1 MAELSLA
8 FDPSS
13 SMSKAIY
20 TLKPFRVEWLAM
32 EPEASEVS
40 KSALEQYEGNGLG
53 KAIPENQAWIEVGG
67 RCYAVGH
74 LARSRFYADG
84 ALRELKYERAAY
96 KLVAMVGAIAVKKR
110 LPEAFSLSLGVL
122 LPYGEYPDRQAFELM
137 VKQALSDFS
146 FRGQKYR
153 VKLEQFNCLP
163 EGGGLVMRGSE
174 VETPLPEKDVLVVM
188 VGYRNASYLL
198 MERGQ
203 LKYGETVP
211 LGFVRL
217 LERVR
222 EGTSGLQLPEMAG
235 PICAAG
241 SRVKEKALL
250 SLVKSQGVERRQ
262 EELERV
268 TVAVKEARE
277 QYWMMLGNWLRAQQF
292 PKVDEVILAGGTAH
306 YYQKEIEGLF
316 PRMHCHWVERLE
328 EQVKNLLGEKL
339 WREGWAYRLT
349 DAYAYFFYLQY
360 LFTGVGVLRAET
372 ARKGGLG

>member
-1 MAELSLA
+1 MADLSLA

-20 TLKPFRVEWLAM
+20 TLRPFQLEWLAM
-32 EPEASEVS
+32 EPEAIEVS
-40 KSALEQYEGNGLG
+40 KSALEQYEGNGMG
-53 KAIPENQAWIEVGG
+53 KTIPENQAWIEVNE

-122 LPYGEYPDRQAFELM
+122 LPYGEYQDRQAFESI
-137 VKQALSDFS
+137 VRPALSNFS
-146 FRGQKYR
+146 FRGQTYQ
-153 VKLEQFNCLP
+153 VKLEQFHCLP
-163 EGGGLVMRGSE
+163 EGGGLVLRGSE
-174 VETPLPEKDVLVVM
+174 LETPLEAKDVLVVM

-198 MERGQ
+198 MERGK
-203 LKYGETVP
+203 LKCGETQP

-222 EGTSGLQLPEMAG
+222 ESTSGLQLPEMVA

-241 SRVKEKALL
+241 SRVKEKALQA
-250 SLVKSQGVERRQ
+250 LVKSQGAKRQ
-262 EELERV
+262 EGELERIAA
-268 TVAVKEARE
+268 AVKQSRD

-306 YYQKEIEGLF
+306 YYQKEIEGIF
-316 PRMHCHWVERLE
+316 PRMYRHWGESLE
-328 EQVKNLLGEKL
+328 VQVKKMLGEKL
-339 WREGWAYRLT
+339 WQEGWAYRLT
-349 DAYAYFFYLQY
+349 DVYGYFFYLQY
-360 LFTGVGVLRAET
+360 LVDEIQAISPT
-372 ARKGGLG
+372 AAAKKRS